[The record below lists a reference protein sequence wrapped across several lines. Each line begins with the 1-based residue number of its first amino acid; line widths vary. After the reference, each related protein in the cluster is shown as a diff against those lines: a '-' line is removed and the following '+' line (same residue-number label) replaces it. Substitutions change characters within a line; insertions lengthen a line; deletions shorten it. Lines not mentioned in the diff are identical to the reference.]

1 MVSRVWRSPG
11 TPFSSRGLVPSKAVR
26 SVLVHKTHTAAILD
40 GRCELDGYNM
50 LVVAASDQD
59 LGVQGLEQSLH
70 HPGKDAS
77 CQDSAVLAPPHTHT
91 HPDET
96 SLPRAWVGEES
107 DRVLRDVCCVVLGD
121 VKSYI
126 SCAKEQNCIG

>member
-1 MVSRVWRSPG
+1 MATICWLLLQVTKTWESKDLSN
-11 TPFSSRGLVPSKAVR
+11 PFIIQVKMP
-26 SVLVHKTHTAAILD
+26 AA
-40 GRCELDGYNM
+40 RT
-50 LVVAASDQD
+50 Q
-59 LGVQGLEQSLH
+59 QSW
-70 HPGKDAS
+70 
-77 CQDSAVLAPPHTHT
+77 PPRTHT